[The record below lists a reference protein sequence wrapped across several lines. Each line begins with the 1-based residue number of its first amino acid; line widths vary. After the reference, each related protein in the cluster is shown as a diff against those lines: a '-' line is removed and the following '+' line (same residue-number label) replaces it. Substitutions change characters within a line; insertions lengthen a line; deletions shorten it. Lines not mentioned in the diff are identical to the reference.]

1 MDELIIESYPKRIF
15 GKNYDNSFPFFVCN
29 ITVTKMYPNWKPFD
43 VTMGF
48 VEFC

>member
-1 MDELIIESYPKRIF
+1 MDELIHII
-15 GKNYDNSFPFFVCN
+15 NSFPFLECN

-43 VTMGF
+43 VTMRF